1 MDFSAYG
8 VKGLFRDDEMLD
20 VTEENEVKGSL
31 EGLEDH
37 SGGDEEASVLESDS
51 KGLFGVDTLAE

>member
-1 MDFSAYG
+1 M
-8 VKGLFRDDEMLD
+8 VD

-37 SGGDEEASVLESDS
+37 SGGDEEANVLKSDS
-51 KGLFGVDTLAE
+51 EGLFGVDTLAE

>member
-1 MDFSAYG
+1 M
-8 VKGLFRDDEMLD
+8 
-20 VTEENEVKGSL
+20 KGSL

-51 KGLFGVDTLAE
+51 EGLF